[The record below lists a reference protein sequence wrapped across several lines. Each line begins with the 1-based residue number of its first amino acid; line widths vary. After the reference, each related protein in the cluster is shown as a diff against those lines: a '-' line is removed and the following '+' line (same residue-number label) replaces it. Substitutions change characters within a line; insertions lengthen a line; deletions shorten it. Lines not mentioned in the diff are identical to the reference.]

1 MSSLLAKMQ
10 TLQAAFAQEK
20 LQALTAEML
29 MQLQKKYLKL
39 GLKDLYAALKPI
51 ADPEEKKQAGLLIN
65 QFKNEIEQALAES
78 SPTQMAAP
86 KISAFYDPT
95 AVKSQFVRGRM
106 HPLIQ
111 FAKKVEDVFVSMGFS
126 VVYGPEIEREENNF
140 EKLNIPQ
147 HHPARDMQDTFY
159 IRGENKLLRSHTS
172 SVQIR
177 TMEKTKPPLKI
188 ISIGHVYR
196 VDDIDAQHTPMFY
209 QAEGLVVDKGI
220 TFSDLKGVLIQ
231 FITQIFGA
239 ETQVRFRPSYYPYTE
254 PSAAVDMSCPMCAMQ
269 GCRTCKGAGW
279 ITMLGSGMVH
289 PNVFLGVGYNPH
301 EYTGFAFGLGIN
313 RLAMIYYQMAEIRG
327 FYENDI
333 SLWAGC

>member
-1 MSSLLAKMQ
+1 MSSLIEKIKQLQ
-10 TLQAAFAQEK
+10 TEFSQETQNPLSGDAAA
-20 LQALTAEML
+20 A
-29 MQLQKKYLKL
+29 LQKKYLKTA
-39 GLKDLYAALKPI
+39 LKDLYGELKNI
-51 ADPEEKKQAGLLIN
+51 ANPEEKKQAGLQIN
-65 QFKNEIEQALAES
+65 QFKIDLEKTFSEVGQVAPAKQKS
-78 SPTQMAAP
+78 TQ
-86 KISAFYDPT
+86 FYDPT
-95 AVKSQFVRGRM
+95 AIKTQFSRGRL
-106 HPLIQ
+106 HPLMQ
-111 FAKKVEDVFVSMGFS
+111 FAKKVEDVFIAMGFS

-177 TMEKTKPPLKI
+177 TMEKSKPPLKI
-188 ISIGHVYR
+188 ISLGNVYR

-209 QAEGLVVDKGI
+209 QLEGLVVDKGI
-220 TFSDLKGVLIQ
+220 TFADLKGVLIQ
-231 FITQIFGA
+231 FITTVFG
-239 ETQVRFRPSYYPYTE
+239 EQTQVRFRPSYYPYTE
-254 PSAAVDMSCPMCAMQ
+254 PSAAVDMSCPVCAMQ

-279 ITMLGSGMVH
+279 ITILGSGMVH
-289 PNVFLGVGYNPH
+289 PNVFLSVGYNPQ

-333 SLWAGC
+333 SLWAGI

>member
-1 MSSLLAKMQ
+1 MSSLIEKIQQLQ
-10 TLQAAFAQEK
+10 TEFSQEAQNP
-20 LQALTAEML
+20 LSGDAVAV
-29 MQLQKKYLKL
+29 LQKKYLKTA
-39 GLKDLYAALKPI
+39 LKDLYGELKNI
-51 ADPEEKKQAGLLIN
+51 ANPEEKKQAGLQIN
-65 QFKNEIEQALAES
+65 QFKIDLEKTFAEVG
-78 SPTQMAAP
+78 QVAP
-86 KISAFYDPT
+86 AKQKTAHFYDAT
-95 AVKSQFVRGRM
+95 ALKTQFGRGRL
-106 HPLIQ
+106 HPLMQ
-111 FAKKVEDVFVSMGFS
+111 FAKKVEDVFIAMGFS

-188 ISIGHVYR
+188 ISLGNVYR

-209 QAEGLVVDKGI
+209 QLEGLVVDKGI
-220 TFSDLKGVLIQ
+220 TFADLKGVLIQ
-231 FITQIFGA
+231 FITTVFG
-239 ETQVRFRPSYYPYTE
+239 EQTQVRFRPSYYPYTE
-254 PSAAVDMSCPMCAMQ
+254 PSAAVDMSCPVCAMQ

-279 ITMLGSGMVH
+279 ITILGSGMVH
-289 PNVFLGVGYNPH
+289 PNVFLSVGYNPQ

-333 SLWAGC
+333 SLWAGI